1 LSDPTPTRLPERP
14 GEIID
19 RTRQVSFTFNGE
31 IYPAHPGDTIASA
44 LSAAGV
50 RTFSRS
56 FKYHRPR
63 GLLCGAGHCPNC
75 LVQVGDEPNVRSCQ
89 RAVEQDMDVNPQN
102 AWPSLDQDVMSLA
115 GLGDRFMPVG
125 FYYKTFMKPSQ
136 LWPHYEQALRNA
148 AGLGVVDQGTPWGA
162 YDKQYLHGDVA
173 VIGGGPSG
181 ISAALEA
188 AEAGANV
195 LLFDNGPQLGGH
207 LRWRSDSDD
216 TSRKDLLEKVQSAR
230 IEVYTDT
237 DVLGWYQDNWLAA
250 VRGDRLFKA
259 RAKAIVFATGTIEVP
274 TLFDNN
280 DLPGILLGSAVQR
293 LLNLY
298 GVAPGRRVVVVTA
311 NRHGWDLAADLLAA
325 GVELAAIV
333 DERRT
338 RDHPASVDL
347 AAAGVPIYNGS
358 ALTGA
363 RGRKAVSAAV
373 ISEIDD
379 SGNPIGPGRVLSCD
393 TIALSTGW
401 EPALDLL
408 YTAGGKSVYQENRAE
423 MSVDP
428 VPDGLYVAGSANG
441 ADLLQARVEDGRVA
455 GRLAAAHLEL
465 TEPPPQ
471 QELDKLALELSK
483 EERRTSDR
491 ISAPDGKKRFVCFC
505 EDVTDVDVDTAIA
518 EGYDSVELL
527 KRYST
532 ISMGPCQGKMCS
544 VNALRLCS
552 RIKGQSV
559 QETGRTTSRPPTTPV
574 YLGVL
579 AGQNMEPVQVSS
591 IHDWHLDRG
600 ASMMVAGLWL
610 RPEHYGD
617 ATAEVNNVR
626 NRVGLIDVSPL
637 GKFQL
642 TGPGAP
648 DLLERLYI
656 NQWRNLRKGRVRYG
670 VMCNDEGVVLDD
682 GVCARVDD
690 DTWYLSTTSTG
701 AGTAFQWIQWWL
713 QSGWGGNVH
722 LTDMTEIYSAFN
734 LAGPHSREV
743 LRKLTK
749 RDLGNKAF
757 PYMRIRRTRVAGV
770 SCRVWR
776 IGFTGELSYEIHVPS
791 SAGLHVWEALME
803 AGGEFGIAPF
813 GVEAQRVLRLEKGH
827 LIVGQDT
834 DAMSD
839 PLGADMAWAVKL
851 EKPDFLGKRSLERIS
866 VDGPHQRLVGF
877 EMTRKHIVPEEG
889 LQIVKPQENGKLNI
903 IGWISSSRFSPT
915 LKKSIGLCWLP
926 SDIGSEPGA
935 TFTIY
940 QDGRLEE
947 ARVHH
952 GPFFDPGGERLKS

>member
-1 LSDPTPTRLPERP
+1 MSDPTPTRLPERP

-125 FYYKTFMKPSQ
+125 FYYKTFMKPSR

-325 GVELAAIV
+325 GIELAAIV

-363 RGRKAVSAAV
+363 RGRNAVSAAV

-465 TEPPPQ
+465 TEAPPQ

-518 EGYDSVELL
+518 EGYDNVELL

-574 YLGVL
+574 SLGVL

-682 GVCARVDD
+682 GVCARVDN

-743 LRKLTK
+743 LQKLTK

-851 EKPDFLGKRSLERIS
+851 EKPDFLGKRSLKRIS
-866 VDGPHQRLVGF
+866 VDGPRQRLV
-877 EMTRKHIVPEEG
+877 
-889 LQIVKPQENGKLNI
+889 
-903 IGWISSSRFSPT
+903 
-915 LKKSIGLCWLP
+915 
-926 SDIGSEPGA
+926 
-935 TFTIY
+935 
-940 QDGRLEE
+940 
-947 ARVHH
+947 
-952 GPFFDPGGERLKS
+952 